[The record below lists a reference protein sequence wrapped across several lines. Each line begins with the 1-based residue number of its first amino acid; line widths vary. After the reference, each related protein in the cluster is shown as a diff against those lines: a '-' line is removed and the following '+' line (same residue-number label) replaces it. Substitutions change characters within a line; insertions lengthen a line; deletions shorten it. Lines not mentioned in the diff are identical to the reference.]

1 MTGPADHLHTLT
13 LAELA
18 SGMQRGEFTSREATG
33 AMLARIKQH
42 ESLNA
47 FITVTEDEALC
58 AADRADQARAGG
70 NAGPLCG
77 LPIVHKDLF
86 CTSGVRTTCG
96 SRILDNFIS
105 PYSATVVERMAGAG
119 AVMLGKT
126 NMDEFAMG
134 SSNETSYFGPVK
146 NPWDLSRSPGGS
158 SGGSAAAVAA
168 RLAPAATGTDTGGS
182 IRQPAALTGTTGL
195 KPTYGRVS
203 RYGMVAFASS
213 LDQAGVI
220 TRSAEDAALLLG
232 VMAGFDA
239 RDSTSVDR
247 PVPDYLASLSAPV
260 KGLRIGIV
268 RQHFDEGL
276 DEECALRVKDALA
289 ALEEQGASLV
299 EVDLPNLDLSVPTY
313 YVVAP
318 AECSSNM
325 SRFDGAR
332 FGHRAENADD
342 LLDMY
347 CRSRGEGFGAEVK
360 RRILTGT
367 YVLSAGYY
375 DAYYLKAQKVRQ
387 LISRDFKAAF
397 EKVDVIAGPTAPTPA
412 FALGEKTDDPIT
424 MYLNDIYTI
433 GANLAGLPGISVPCG
448 FSADLPVGLQ
458 LVGPHFAE
466 ETVLHCA
473 HQYQQLTDWHQRCPE
488 EFS

>member
-1 MTGPADHLHTLT
+1 
-13 LAELA
+13 
-18 SGMQRGEFTSREATG
+18 MQRGEFTSREATG

-70 NAGPLCG
+70 NAGALCG

-96 SRILDNFIS
+96 SRILANFIS

-134 SSNETSYFGPVK
+134 SSSETSYFGPVK

-239 RDSTSVDR
+239 RDSTSVDQ

-332 FGHRAENADD
+332 FGHRAENAGD

-387 LISRDFKAAF
+387 LISQDFKAAF
-397 EKVDVIAGPTAPTPA
+397 KKVDVIAGPTAPTPA

-488 EFS
+488 QFS